1 MCKKCKKHSKKAFV
15 QIPIIMLIAS
25 VAALGSFFVAPAIA
39 KVGNTRLAQVD
50 STQATVSNTES
61 AQQVQPMQP
70 MTNQPNVQQKYQGL
84 MPQTNSGGTTQKR
97 ETNTVRVNNQGE
109 EKMIKVELQEK
120 DNSGFEDKV
129 DQQEIQS
136 VTQQLKD
143 MQKEIKNL
151 LTQLKS
157 LPKLVDE
164 TAQLNEA
171 LSQINTFE
179 QNLKNPSAD
188 TSQREVLQEFY
199 DARFWDTI
207 NEVRN
212 SFVDPREIKN
222 VLKQVSD
229 LKKQIKTL
237 TTQAKKL
244 ANLTDEVAKL
254 NELSGVLDKFKQDIN
269 NPSEDVTQRDILQE
283 FYDARHW
290 DEVSSVRMKIEFP
303 KQVKQFEKELASV
316 EKLLKNKTYQKI
328 AILDIAAITNTVAG
342 MRTTINDAKAKFNS
356 GEVEDAMQT
365 LQDIY
370 GEYGPGD
377 INCILTSFRDINTN
391 LPKVKDVE
399 IKASLQ
405 DVIDPIVQAVK
416 DEDYRGACQGVNEVR
431 NELSKIMQSA
441 SKTKST
447 LDATTRKKLDNL
459 QQLIDKKFGGQDNN
473 APQDQMK
480 SQEQ

>member
-1 MCKKCKKHSKKAFV
+1 MRQKCKKHSKKAFV
-15 QIPIIMLIAS
+15 QIPIIMLVAS
-25 VAALGSFFVAPAIA
+25 VAALGALLVAPAIV

-50 STQATVSNTES
+50 LTQVVAPANNTES
-61 AQQVQPMQP
+61 ISQAQSMQP
-70 MTNQPNVQQKYQGL
+70 EKSIIMNQGQSVQIDQPIMQPGTE
-84 MPQTNSGGTTQKR
+84 QTNR
-97 ETNTVRVNNQGE
+97 PEMN
-109 EKMIKVELQEK
+109 LQEMRS
-120 DNSGFEDKV
+120 DF
-129 DQQEIQS
+129 DQEKPIDPQEIKS

-164 TAQLNEA
+164 AAQLNEA

-179 QNLKNPSAD
+179 QNLKDSSVD
-188 TSQREVLQEFY
+188 TSQREVIQEFY

-207 NEVRN
+207 HEVRN
-212 SFVDPREIKN
+212 SFVNPREIKN
-222 VLKQVSD
+222 VLKQASD
-229 LKKQIKTL
+229 LKQQIKTL
-237 TTQAKKL
+237 AIQAKKL
-244 ANLTDEVAKL
+244 ANLSDEVSKL
-254 NELSGVLDKFKQDIN
+254 NELSVTLDKFKQDIN
-269 NPSEDVTQRDILQE
+269 NPPEDMTQRDVLQE
-283 FYDARHW
+283 FYDARYW
-290 DEVSSVRMKIEFP
+290 DDINSIRMKIEFP
-303 KQVKQFEKELASV
+303 KQVKQFEKELLSV

-328 AILDIAAITNTVAG
+328 AILDIASITNTVAG

-356 GEVEDAMQT
+356 GEVEDAMQS

-370 GEYGPGD
+370 GDYGPGD
-377 INCILTSFRDINTN
+377 INCVLNSFRDINTN

-405 DVIDPIVQAVK
+405 DVIDPIIEAVK
-416 DEDYRGACQGVNEVR
+416 DEDYRGACQGVNEIR

-441 SKTKST
+441 SRVKST
-447 LDATTRKKLDNL
+447 LDTKTRQKLDNL

-480 SQEQ
+480 SQEMKPQEQ